1 MIFLQQKNYFKEHF
15 YEKDNSTL
23 SLSLASSLLNAE
35 DNGFFVSAGYQ
46 IGEAVQMVKNTGELK
61 NLNEKYE
68 QLSQYLNQVASLRQ
82 SIQNANNIELVNSSL
97 NYLKSFTNN
106 NYNST
111 TQSPI
116 FNAVQAVITSVLGF
130 WSLYAGNYFTFFV
143 GNKNTQQPSVQGNP
157 PFKTIIDNCSGIENC
172 AMDQTTYD
180 EMKKLAE
187 SLQAAQQNA
196 TTKGNNLCALSGCAA
211 TDSAS
216 NSSNTPSSTVSSALE
231 TAQKLMDLIAN
242 TKTAMM
248 WKNIVISG
256 VSNESGAINSTGY
269 PTQYAVFNNIKA
281 MIPILQQAVTLS
293 QNNHTLSASLQAQAT
308 GSQTNPKFAKDIYAF
323 AQDQKQIISYASSI
337 FNLFNSIPK
346 DQYRYLEKAYLK
358 IPNAGS
364 TPTNPYRQEVNL
376 NQEIQTIQ
384 NNVSYYGNRVD
395 AALSVAKDVYN
406 LKSNQTEI
414 VTTYNDAKTLSEE
427 ISKLPHNQVNTK
439 DIVTLPYDKNAPAAG
454 QYNYQINPEQQSN
467 LNQALAAM
475 SNNPFKKV
483 GMISSQNNNGALNG
497 LGVQVGYKQFFG
509 KKKAFGLRYYGFF
522 DYNHGYIKSSFFNSS
537 SDIWTYG
544 GGSDLLYNFLND
556 KATKKNNKL
565 SVGLFGGIQL
575 AGTTWLNSQYVN
587 LTAFNNPYSAKV
599 NTSNFQFLFNLG
611 LRMNLATAKKKDSEH
626 SAQHGM
632 ELGVKIPTINTNYY
646 SFLGTQLQY
655 RRLYSVYLNY
665 VFAY

>member
-1 MIFLQQKNYFKEHF
+1 MLL
-15 YEKDNSTL
+15 SL
-23 SLSLASSLLNAE
+23 SLSLASSLLHAE
-35 DNGFFVSAGYQ
+35 DNGFFVSVGYQ

-68 QLSQYLNQVASLRQ
+68 QLSQYLNQVASLKQ

-143 GNKNTQQPSVQGNP
+143 GSGDKSADVYGNP
-157 PFKTIIDNCSGIENC
+157 PFKTIIENCSGIENC
-172 AMDQTTYD
+172 AMNETTYN

-187 SLQAAQQNA
+187 ELQAAQQNA
-196 TTKGNNLCALSGCAA
+196 TTKGNNLCALSGCA
-211 TDSAS
+211 TTEG
-216 NSSNTPSSTVSSALE
+216 SNTPSSTVSSALE

-242 TKTAMM
+242 TRTAMM
-248 WKNIVISG
+248 WKNIVING
-256 VSNESGAINSTGY
+256 VSNASGAITSTNY

-293 QNNHTLSASLQAQAT
+293 QSNHTLSASLQAQAT

-323 AQDQKQIISYASSI
+323 AQNQKQVISYAQDI
-337 FNLFNSIPK
+337 FNLFNSIPAE
-346 DQYRYLEKAYLK
+346 QYKYLEKAYLK
-358 IPNAGS
+358 ISNAGQ
-364 TPTNPYRQEVNL
+364 TPTNPYRQVVNL
-376 NQEIQTIQ
+376 NQEVQTIK

-414 VTTYNDAKTLSEE
+414 VTTYNDAKNLSEE

-454 QYNYQINPEQQSN
+454 QYNYQINPEQQSQ

-475 SNNPFKKV
+475 SNNPFKNI

-509 KKKAFGLRYYGFF
+509 ESKRWGLRYYGFF

-537 SDIWTYG
+537 SDVWTYG
-544 GGSDLLYNFLND
+544 GGSDLLVNIIND
-556 KATKKNNKL
+556 SITRKNNKL

-611 LRMNLATAKKKDSEH
+611 LRTNLATARKKDNEH
-626 SAQHGM
+626 SAQHGL

>member
-1 MIFLQQKNYFKEHF
+1 MKKRFL
-15 YEKDNSTL
+15 L
-23 SLSLASSLLNAE
+23 SLSLAASLLCAE

-46 IGEAVQMVKNTGELK
+46 IGEAVQTVKNTGELK
-61 NLNEKYE
+61 NLNDKYE
-68 QLSQYLNQVASLRQ
+68 QLNQYLNQVASLKQ
-82 SIQNANNIELVNSSL
+82 SIQNANNISLVNSSL

-130 WSLYAGNYFTFFV
+130 WSLYAGNYLTFFV
-143 GNKNTQQPSVQGNP
+143 GNKDTRQAASVQGNP
-157 PFKTIIDNCSGIENC
+157 PFGTIINNCSGIENC
-172 AMDQTTYD
+172 AMNETTYNK
-180 EMKKLAE
+180 MKALAE
-187 SLQAAQQNA
+187 DLQAAQQNSA
-196 TTKGNNLCALSGCAA
+196 TKANNLCALSGCA
-211 TDSAS
+211 TT
-216 NSSNTPSSTVSSALE
+216 NGQTPNSTVSNALNL
-231 TAQKLMDLIAN
+231 AQQLMDLIAN

-248 WKNIVISG
+248 WNNIVISG
-256 VSNESGAINSTGY
+256 VSNTTGGAITSTNY
-269 PTQYAVFNNIKA
+269 PTHYAVFNNIKA

-308 GSQTNPKFAKDIYAF
+308 GSQTNPEFAKDIYNLALN
-323 AQDQKQIISYASSI
+323 QKQVISYAQDI

-346 DQYRYLEKAYLK
+346 DQYKYLEKAYLK
-358 IPNAGS
+358 IPNTGQ

-376 NQEIQTIQ
+376 NKEVQTIQ

-406 LKSNQTEI
+406 LKSNQTQI
-414 VTTYNDAKTLSEE
+414 VAAYNGAKNLSQE
-427 ISKLPHNQVNTK
+427 ISQLPYNQVNTK

-454 QYNYQINPEQQSN
+454 QYNYQINQEQASN
-467 LNQALAAM
+467 LSQALAAM
-475 SNNPFKKV
+475 SNNPFKNI

-509 KKKAFGLRYYGFF
+509 ESKRWGLRYYGFF

-544 GGSDLLYNFLND
+544 GGSDLLVNFIND
-556 KATKKNNKL
+556 SVTRKNNKL

-587 LTAFNNPYSAKV
+587 LTALNNPYSAKV

-611 LRMNLATAKKKDSEH
+611 LRTNLATAKKEDSEH
-626 SAQHGM
+626 SAQHGI
-632 ELGVKIPTINTNYY
+632 ELGIKIPTINTNYY
-646 SFLGTQLQY
+646 SFLGAKLEY

>member
-1 MIFLQQKNYFKEHF
+1 MKKTILL
-15 YEKDNSTL
+15 SL

-68 QLSQYLNQVASLRQ
+68 QLNQYLNQVASLKQ

-143 GNKNTQQPSVQGNP
+143 GNKDAKQPANVAGNP
-157 PFKTIIDNCSGIENC
+157 PFKTIMHNCSGLENC
-172 AMDQTTYD
+172 VMDQTTYD
-180 EMKKLAE
+180 KMKKLAE
-187 SLQAAQQNA
+187 SLQAAQTNSA
-196 TTKGNNLCALSGCAA
+196 TKGNNLCALSGCA
-211 TDSAS
+211 TTEGS
-216 NSSNTPSSTVSSALE
+216 NPPSSTMSNALNL
-231 TAQKLMDLIAN
+231 AQQLMDLIAD

-256 VSNESGAINSTGY
+256 VSNASGAITSTNY

-293 QNNHTLSASLQAQAT
+293 QSNHTLSASLQAQAT
-308 GSQTNPKFAKDIYAF
+308 GSQTNPKFAKDIYNF
-323 AQDQKQIISYASSI
+323 AQNQKQIISYAKDI
-337 FNLFNSIPK
+337 FNLFNSIPAE
-346 DQYRYLEKAYLK
+346 QYKYLEKAYLK
-358 IPNAGS
+358 IVNAGS
-364 TPTNPYRQEVNL
+364 TPTNPYMAVVNL
-376 NQEIQTIQ
+376 NKEVQTIQ

-414 VTTYNDAKTLSEE
+414 VTTYNDAKNLSEE
-427 ISKLPHNQVNTK
+427 ISKLQHNQVNTK
-439 DIVTLPYDKNAPAAG
+439 DIITLPYDKNAPAAG

-483 GMISSQNNNGALNG
+483 GMISSQNNNGAMNG

-509 KKKAFGLRYYGFF
+509 ESKRWGLRYYVFF

-537 SDIWTYG
+537 SDVWTYG

-575 AGTTWLNSQYVN
+575 AGTTWLNSQYMN

-599 NTSNFQFLFNLG
+599 NASNFQFLFNLG
-611 LRMNLATAKKKDSEH
+611 LRTNLAMKKKKDSEH

>member
-1 MIFLQQKNYFKEHF
+1 MH
-15 YEKDNSTL
+15 
-23 SLSLASSLLNAE
+23 AE
-35 DNGFFVSAGYQ
+35 DNGFFVGVGYQ

-61 NLNEKYE
+61 NLNDKYE
-68 QLSQYLNQVASLRQ
+68 QLNQYLNQVASLKQ

-130 WSLYAGNYFTFFV
+130 WSLYAGNYLTFFV
-143 GNKNTQQPSVQGNP
+143 GSGNRASNVQGNP
-157 PFKTIIDNCSGIENC
+157 PFLTVTKNCSGLENC
-172 AMDQTTYD
+172 AMNETTYNK
-180 EMKKLAE
+180 MKKLAE
-187 SLQAAQQNA
+187 NLQAAQQNA
-196 TTKGNNLCALSGCAA
+196 TTKANNLCALSGCAA

-231 TAQKLMDLIAN
+231 TAQQLMDLIAN

-256 VSNESGAINSTGY
+256 VSNASGAIDSTGY

-281 MIPILQQAVTLS
+281 MIPILQEALKLTQS
-293 QNNHTLSASLQAQAT
+293 NHTLSTNLQARAM
-308 GSQTNPKFAKDIYAF
+308 GSQTNREFAKDIYAL
-323 AQDQKQIISYASSI
+323 AQNQKQILSNASNI

-346 DQYRYLEKAYLK
+346 DQLKYLENAYLK
-358 IPNAGS
+358 VPHLGK
-364 TPTNPYRQEVNL
+364 TPTNPYRQNVNL
-376 NQEIQTIQ
+376 NKEINAVQ
-384 NNVSYYGNRVD
+384 NNVANYGNRID
-395 AALSVAKDVYN
+395 SALSVAKDVYN

-414 VTTYNDAKTLSEE
+414 VTAYNNANNLSEE
-427 ISKLPHNQVNTK
+427 ISKLPYNKVNVTNIVMSPKDSIANQH
-439 DIVTLPYDKNAPAAG
+439 
-454 QYNYQINPEQQSN
+454 QYQINPEQQSN

-509 KKKAFGLRYYGFF
+509 ESKRWGLRYYGFF

-544 GGSDLLYNFLND
+544 GGSDLLVNIIND
-556 KATKKNNKL
+556 SITRKNNKL

-575 AGTTWLNSQYVN
+575 AGTTWLNSQYMN

-599 NTSNFQFLFNLG
+599 NASNFQFLFNLG
-611 LRMNLATAKKKDSEH
+611 LRTNLAMKKKKDSER

>member
-1 MIFLQQKNYFKEHF
+1 MKKRFL
-15 YEKDNSTL
+15 L
-23 SLSLASSLLNAE
+23 PLSLAASMVCAE
-35 DNGFFVSAGYQ
+35 DNGFFVGAGYQ

-61 NLNEKYE
+61 NLNDKYE
-68 QLSQYLNQVASLRQ
+68 QLNSYLNQVASLKQ

-97 NYLKSFTNN
+97 NYLKSFTQN

-130 WSLYAGNYFTFFV
+130 WSLYAGNYLTFFV
-143 GNKNTQQPSVQGNP
+143 GKDNQTSNVAGNP
-157 PFKTIIDNCSGIENC
+157 PFRTVVENCSGIENC
-172 AMDQTTYD
+172 AMNETTYNQ
-180 EMKKLAE
+180 MKKLAE
-187 SLQAAQQNA
+187 DLQAAQQNA
-196 TTKGNNLCALSGCAA
+196 TTKGNNLCALSGCA
-211 TDSAS
+211 TTGS
-216 NSSNTPSSTVSSALE
+216 NPPNSTVSNALNL
-231 TAQKLMDLIAN
+231 ASQLMDLIAN
-242 TKTAMM
+242 TRTAMM

-256 VSNESGAINSTGY
+256 VSNVSSGGITSTNY
-269 PTQYAVFNNIKA
+269 PTHYAVFNNIKA

-293 QNNHTLSASLQAQAT
+293 QSNHTLSTHLQAQAT
-308 GSQTNPKFAKDIYAF
+308 GSQTNPEFAKDIYQF
-323 AQDQKQIISYASSI
+323 AQNQKQIISYAKDI
-337 FNLFNSIPK
+337 FNLFNTIPA
-346 DQYRYLEKAYLK
+346 DQFKYLEKAYLK
-358 IPNAGS
+358 IPNAGQ

-384 NNVSYYGNRVD
+384 NNVSYYGSRTD
-395 AALSVAKDVYN
+395 AALSVARDVYN

-414 VTTYNDAKTLSEE
+414 VTTYNDAKNLSEE
-427 ISKLPHNQVNTK
+427 ISKLPYNQVNTK

-454 QYNYQINPEQQSN
+454 QYNYQINQEQASN
-467 LNQALAAM
+467 LSQALAAM
-475 SNNPFKKV
+475 SNNPFKNI

-509 KKKAFGLRYYGFF
+509 ESKRWGLRYYGFF

-537 SDIWTYG
+537 SDVWTYG
-544 GGSDLLYNFLND
+544 GGSDLLVNLIND
-556 KATKKNNKL
+556 SITRKDNKL

-611 LRMNLATAKKKDSEH
+611 LRTNLAMKKKKDSEH
-626 SAQHGM
+626 SAQHGI
-632 ELGVKIPTINTNYY
+632 ELGIKIPTINTNYY
-646 SFLGTQLQY
+646 SFLGTKLEY

>member
-1 MIFLQQKNYFKEHF
+1 MKKRFL
-15 YEKDNSTL
+15 L
-23 SLSLASSLLNAE
+23 SLSLAASLLYAE
-35 DNGFFVSAGYQ
+35 DNGFFVGAGYQ

-61 NLNEKYE
+61 NLNDKYE
-68 QLSQYLNQVASLRQ
+68 QLNQYLNQVASLKQ

-116 FNAVQAVITSVLGF
+116 FNAAQAVITSVLGF
-130 WSLYAGNYFTFFV
+130 WSLYAGNYLTFFV
-143 GNKNTQQPSVQGNP
+143 GNKNNRQPANVQGNP
-157 PFKTIIDNCSGIENC
+157 PFKTVIENCSGIENC
-172 AMDQTTYD
+172 AMNQTTYD

-196 TTKGNNLCALSGCAA
+196 TTKANNLCALSGCA
-211 TDSAS
+211 TTEGQ
-216 NSSNTPSSTVSSALE
+216 NLPSSTVSSALE

-256 VSNESGAINSTGY
+256 VSNTSGAIKTTNY
-269 PTQYAVFNNIKA
+269 PTHYAVFNNIKA

-293 QNNHTLSASLQAQAT
+293 QSNHTLSASLQAQAT
-308 GSQTNPKFAKDIYAF
+308 GSQTNPKFAKDIYNF
-323 AQDQKQIISYASSI
+323 AQNQKQIISYANDI
-337 FNLFNSIPK
+337 FNLFNTIPAEQFK
-346 DQYRYLEKAYLK
+346 YLEKAYLK
-358 IPNAGS
+358 IPNAGQ

-376 NQEIQTIQ
+376 NQEIQTIK

-395 AALSVAKDVYN
+395 AALSVARDVYN

-414 VTTYNDAKTLSEE
+414 VTAYNDAKNLSEE

-439 DIVTLPYDKNAPAAG
+439 GIVTLAYDKNAPAAG
-454 QYNYQINPEQQSN
+454 QYNYQINQEQQSN
-467 LNQALAAM
+467 LSQALAAM
-475 SNNPFKKV
+475 SNNPFKNI

-509 KKKAFGLRYYGFF
+509 ESKRWGLRYYGFF

-544 GGSDLLYNFLND
+544 GGSDLLVNIIND
-556 KATKKNNKL
+556 SVTRKNNKL

-587 LTAFNNPYSAKV
+587 LTALNNPYSAKV
-599 NTSNFQFLFNLG
+599 NASNFQFLFNLG
-611 LRMNLATAKKKDSEH
+611 LRTNLATAKKKDSEH
-626 SAQHGM
+626 SAQHGL
-632 ELGVKIPTINTNYY
+632 ELGIKIPTINTNYY

>member
-1 MIFLQQKNYFKEHF
+1 MKKQFL
-15 YEKDNSTL
+15 L
-23 SLSLASSLLNAE
+23 SLSLASSLLRAE

-61 NLNEKYE
+61 NLNEKYK
-68 QLSQYLNQVASLRQ
+68 QLNQYLNQVASLKQ

-143 GNKNTQQPSVQGNP
+143 GNKNDQQPANVYGNP
-157 PFKTIIDNCSGIENC
+157 PFQTIINNCSGLENC
-172 AMDQTTYD
+172 AMNQATYD
-180 EMKKLAE
+180 QMKALAE
-187 SLQAAQQNA
+187 SLQAAQTNSA
-196 TTKGNNLCALSGCAA
+196 TKANNLCALSGCA
-211 TDSAS
+211 TTEGS
-216 NSSNTPSSTVSSALE
+216 NSPSSTVSNALE

-248 WKNIVISG
+248 WKNIVING
-256 VSNESGAINSTGY
+256 VSNASGAITSTNY

-293 QNNHTLSASLQAQAT
+293 QSNHTLSASLQAQAT
-308 GSQTNPKFAKDIYAF
+308 GSQTNPNFAKDIYAF
-323 AQDQKQIISYASSI
+323 AQNQKQVISYAKDI
-337 FNLFNSIPK
+337 FNLFDSIPK
-346 DQYRYLEKAYLK
+346 DQYKYLEKAYLK
-358 IPNAGS
+358 IANAGS
-364 TPTNPYRQEVNL
+364 TPTNPYMAVVNL
-376 NQEIQTIQ
+376 NKEVQTIQ

-439 DIVTLPYDKNAPAAG
+439 DIITLPYDKNAPAAG

-475 SNNPFKKV
+475 SNNPFKNI
-483 GMISSQNNNGALNG
+483 GMISSQNNNGAMNG

-509 KKKAFGLRYYGFF
+509 ESKRWGLRYYGFF

-537 SDIWTYG
+537 SDVWTYG
-544 GGSDLLYNFLND
+544 GGSDLLFNFLND

-611 LRMNLATAKKKDSEH
+611 LRTNLAMKKKKDSEH
-626 SAQHGM
+626 SVQHGM

>member
-1 MIFLQQKNYFKEHF
+1 
-15 YEKDNSTL
+15 
-23 SLSLASSLLNAE
+23 
-35 DNGFFVSAGYQ
+35 
-46 IGEAVQMVKNTGELK
+46 MVKNTGELK

-68 QLSQYLNQVASLRQ
+68 QLNQYLNQVASLRQ
-82 SIQNANNIELVNSSL
+82 SIQTANNIELVNSSL
-97 NYLKSFTNN
+97 NDLKSFTEN

-130 WSLYAGNYFTFFV
+130 WSLYAGNYLTFFV
-143 GNKNTQQPSVQGNP
+143 GNKDSKQPANVQGNP
-157 PFKTIIDNCSGIENC
+157 PFSTVTSNCSGIENC

-180 EMKKLAE
+180 KMKKLAE

-196 TTKGNNLCALSGCAA
+196 TTKANNLCALSGCAA
-211 TDSAS
+211 TGSAS
-216 NSSNTPSSTVSSALE
+216 NSSNTPNSTVSNALNL
-231 TAQKLMDLIAN
+231 AQQLMDLIAN

-248 WKNIVISG
+248 WKNIVIAG
-256 VSNESGAINSTGY
+256 VSNRAGGVGAINSTGY
-269 PTQYAVFNNIKA
+269 PTKYAVFNNIKA

-293 QNNHTLSASLQAQAT
+293 QSNNTLSTSLQAQAT
-308 GSQTNPKFAKDIYAF
+308 GTQTNPNFAKDIYAF
-323 AQDQKQIISYASSI
+323 AQNQKQVISYAQDI

-346 DQYRYLEKAYLK
+346 DQYQYLEKAYLK

-376 NQEIQTIQ
+376 NKEIQTIK

-395 AALSVAKDVYN
+395 SALSVARDVYN
-406 LKSNQTEI
+406 LKSNQANI
-414 VTTYNDAKTLSEE
+414 VTAYSNANNLSQE
-427 ISKLPHNQVNTK
+427 ISKLPYNQVNTK
-439 DIVTLPYDKNAPAAG
+439 DIVTLPHDKNAPAAG

-509 KKKAFGLRYYGFF
+509 ESKRWGLRYYGFF

-544 GGSDLLYNFLND
+544 GGSDLLVNIIND
-556 KATKKNNKL
+556 SITRKNNKL

-611 LRMNLATAKKKDSEH
+611 LRTNLATAKKKDSER
-626 SAQHGM
+626 SAQHGV
-632 ELGVKIPTINTNYY
+632 ELGIKIPTINTNYY
-646 SFLGTQLQY
+646 SFLGTKLEY

>member
-1 MIFLQQKNYFKEHF
+1 MKKQFLL
-15 YEKDNSTL
+15 SL
-23 SLSLASSLLNAE
+23 SLSLASSLLHAE

-61 NLNEKYE
+61 NLNDKYE
-68 QLSQYLNQVASLRQ
+68 QLNQYLNQVASLKQ
-82 SIQNANNIELVNSSL
+82 SIQNANNISLVNSSL
-97 NYLKSFTNN
+97 NDLKSFTQN

-143 GNKNTQQPSVQGNP
+143 GNKDSRQPASVQGNP
-157 PFKTIIDNCSGIENC
+157 PFGTITKNCSGLENC

-180 EMKKLAE
+180 KMKKLAE
-187 SLQAAQQNA
+187 DLQAAQQNSA
-196 TTKGNNLCALSGCAA
+196 TKANNLCALSGCAA
-211 TDSAS
+211 TGSTS
-216 NSSNTPSSTVSSALE
+216 NPPNSTVSNALNL
-231 TAQKLMDLIAN
+231 AQQLMDLIAN
-242 TKTAMM
+242 TRTAMM
-248 WKNIVISG
+248 WKNIVING
-256 VSNESGAINSTGY
+256 VSNASGAINSTGY

-293 QNNHTLSASLQAQAT
+293 QSNNTLSGKLQAQAT
-308 GSQTNPKFAKDIYAF
+308 GSQTNPEFAKDIYNLALN
-323 AQDQKQIISYASSI
+323 QKQVISYAQNI

-346 DQYRYLEKAYLK
+346 EQYKYLEKAYLK
-358 IPNAGS
+358 IPNAGQ

-376 NQEIQTIQ
+376 NKEIQTIQ
-384 NNVSYYGNRVD
+384 NNVSYYGNRLD
-395 AALSVAKDVYN
+395 SALSVAKDVYN

-414 VTTYNDAKTLSEE
+414 VTAYNNAKNLSQE
-427 ISKLPHNQVNTK
+427 ISKLPYNQVNTK
-439 DIVTLPYDKNAPAAG
+439 DIVTLLYDKNAPAAG
-454 QYNYQINPEQQSN
+454 QYNYQINPEQASN
-467 LNQALAAM
+467 LSQALAAM

-509 KKKAFGLRYYGFF
+509 ESKRWGLRYYGFF

-544 GGSDLLYNFLND
+544 GGSDLLVNFIND
-556 KATKKNNKL
+556 SVTRKNNKL

-587 LTAFNNPYSAKV
+587 LTALNNPYSAKV

-611 LRMNLATAKKKDSEH
+611 LRTNLATAKKEDSEH
-626 SAQHGM
+626 SAQHGI
-632 ELGVKIPTINTNYY
+632 ELGIKIPTINTNYY
-646 SFLGTQLQY
+646 SFLGAKLEY

>member
-1 MIFLQQKNYFKEHF
+1 M
-15 YEKDNSTL
+15 
-23 SLSLASSLLNAE
+23 
-35 DNGFFVSAGYQ
+35 SAGYQ

-61 NLNEKYE
+61 NLNDKYE
-68 QLSQYLNQVASLRQ
+68 QLSQYLNQVASLKQ

-97 NYLKSFTNN
+97 NDLKSFTNN

-130 WSLYAGNYFTFFV
+130 WSLYSGNYFTFFV
-143 GNKNTQQPSVQGNP
+143 GNTNKPASVQGNP
-157 PFKTIIDNCSGIENC
+157 PFETIIKNCSGIENC
-172 AMDQTTYD
+172 AMNETTYN

-187 SLQAAQQNA
+187 YLQAAQQNA
-196 TTKGNNLCALSGCAA
+196 TTKANNLCALSGCA
-211 TDSAS
+211 TTQGQ
-216 NSSNTPSSTVSSALE
+216 NPPRSTVSSALE

-242 TKTAMM
+242 TRTAMM
-248 WKNIVISG
+248 WENIVISG
-256 VSNESGAINSTGY
+256 VSNASGAIKSTGY

-293 QNNHTLSASLQAQAT
+293 QSNHTLSTSLQTQAM
-308 GSQTNPKFAKDIYAF
+308 GSQKNREFAKDIYAF
-323 AQDQKQIISYASSI
+323 AQNQKQILSNASNI

-346 DQYRYLEKAYLK
+346 DQLKYLENAYLK
-358 IPNAGS
+358 VPHLGK
-364 TPTNPYRQEVNL
+364 TPTNPYRQNVNL
-376 NQEIQTIQ
+376 NKEINAVQ
-384 NNVSYYGNRVD
+384 NNVANYGNRID
-395 AALSVAKDVYN
+395 SALSVARDVYN

-414 VTTYNDAKTLSEE
+414 VTAYNNAKNLSQE
-427 ISKLPHNQVNTK
+427 ISKLPHNKANVTNIVMSPK
-439 DIVTLPYDKNAPAAG
+439 DSTAG

-509 KKKAFGLRYYGFF
+509 ESKRWGLRYYGFF

-537 SDIWTYG
+537 SDVWTYG
-544 GGSDLLYNFLND
+544 GGSDLLVNFIND
-556 KATKKNNKL
+556 SITRKNNKL

-575 AGTTWLNSQYVN
+575 AGTTWLNSQYMN

-611 LRMNLATAKKKDSEH
+611 LRTNLATARKKDSEH
-626 SAQHGM
+626 SAQHGI
-632 ELGVKIPTINTNYY
+632 ELGIKIPTINTNYY
-646 SFLGTQLQY
+646 SFLGTKLEY

>member
-1 MIFLQQKNYFKEHF
+1 MKKRFL
-15 YEKDNSTL
+15 L
-23 SLSLASSLLNAE
+23 SLSLAASLLYAE
-35 DNGFFVSAGYQ
+35 DNGFFVSTGYQ

-68 QLSQYLNQVASLRQ
+68 QLNQYLNQVASLKQ

-143 GNKNTQQPSVQGNP
+143 GNKDTKQPANVQGNP
-157 PFKTIIDNCSGIENC
+157 PFETIVKNCSGIENC

-187 SLQAAQQNA
+187 NLQAAQTNS
-196 TTKGNNLCALSGCAA
+196 TTKANNLCALSGC
-211 TDSAS
+211 TTTE
-216 NSSNTPSSTVSSALE
+216 SSNTPNSTVSNALNL
-231 TAQKLMDLIAN
+231 AQQLMDLIAN

-248 WKNIVISG
+248 WKNIVIAG
-256 VSNESGAINSTGY
+256 VSNASGAIDSTGY

-293 QNNHTLSASLQAQAT
+293 QSNHTLSASLQAQAT

-323 AQDQKQIISYASSI
+323 AQNQKQVISYAQDI
-337 FNLFNSIPK
+337 FNLFDSIPK

-358 IPNAGS
+358 IANAGS
-364 TPTNPYRQEVNL
+364 TPTNPYMAVVNL
-376 NQEIQTIQ
+376 NQEVQTIQ

-414 VTTYNDAKTLSEE
+414 VTTYNDAKNLSEE

-454 QYNYQINPEQQSN
+454 QYNYQINQEQQSQ

-483 GMISSQNNNGALNG
+483 GMISSQNNNGAMNG

-509 KKKAFGLRYYGFF
+509 ESKRWGLRYYGFF

-537 SDIWTYG
+537 SDVWTYG

-599 NTSNFQFLFNLG
+599 NASNFQFLFNLG

-632 ELGVKIPTINTNYY
+632 ELGIKIPTINTNYY

>member
-1 MIFLQQKNYFKEHF
+1 MKKRFL
-15 YEKDNSTL
+15 SL

-68 QLSQYLNQVASLRQ
+68 QLNQYLNQVASLKQ

-116 FNAVQAVITSVLGF
+116 FNAMQAVITSVLGF

-143 GNKNTQQPSVQGNP
+143 VNKDRKSPANVQGNP
-157 PFKTIIDNCSGIENC
+157 PSSTIVSNCSGIENC
-172 AMDQTTYD
+172 IMNETTYN

-187 SLQAAQQNA
+187 SLQAAQTNS
-196 TTKGNNLCALSGCAA
+196 TTKANNLCALSGCTT
-211 TDSAS
+211 TDSTS
-216 NSSNTPSSTVSSALE
+216 NPPNSTVSSALE

-256 VSNESGAINSTGY
+256 VSNVSGAITSTNY

-293 QNNHTLSASLQAQAT
+293 QSNHTLSASLQAQAT

-323 AQDQKQIISYASSI
+323 AQNQKQVISYAQDI
-337 FNLFNSIPK
+337 FNLFDSIPK

-358 IPNAGS
+358 IVNTGS
-364 TPTNPYRQEVNL
+364 TPTNPYRQVVNL
-376 NQEIQTIQ
+376 NQEVQTIQ

-406 LKSNQTEI
+406 LKSNQASI
-414 VTTYNDAKTLSEE
+414 VATYNDAKTLSEE

-483 GMISSQNNNGALNG
+483 GMISSQNNNGAMNG

-509 KKKAFGLRYYGFF
+509 ESKRWGLRYYGFF

-599 NTSNFQFLFNLG
+599 NASNFQFLFNLG
-611 LRMNLATAKKKDSEH
+611 LRTNLAIKKKKDSEH
-626 SAQHGM
+626 SAQHGI

>member
-1 MIFLQQKNYFKEHF
+1 MKKTIL
-15 YEKDNSTL
+15 L
-23 SLSLASSLLNAE
+23 SLSLASSLLHAE

-68 QLSQYLNQVASLRQ
+68 QLNQYLNQVASLKQ

-143 GNKNTQQPSVQGNP
+143 GSGDKPADVYGNP
-157 PFKTIIDNCSGIENC
+157 PFETIVKNCSGIENC
-172 AMDQTTYD
+172 AMDQTTYNR
-180 EMKKLAE
+180 MKTLAE
-187 SLQAAQQNA
+187 SLQAAQTNA
-196 TTKGNNLCALSGCAA
+196 ATKGNNLCALSGCA
-211 TDSAS
+211 TTEGS
-216 NSSNTPSSTVSSALE
+216 NSPSSTVSNALE
-231 TAQKLMDLIAN
+231 TAQKLMDLIAS

-256 VSNESGAINSTGY
+256 VSNASGAIDSTGY

-293 QNNHTLSASLQAQAT
+293 QSNHTLSASLQAQAT

-323 AQDQKQIISYASSI
+323 AQNQKQVISYAQDI
-337 FNLFNSIPK
+337 FNLFNSIPAE
-346 DQYRYLEKAYLK
+346 QYKYLEKAYLK

-364 TPTNPYRQEVNL
+364 TPTNPYMAVVNL
-376 NQEIQTIQ
+376 NKEVQTIQ

-483 GMISSQNNNGALNG
+483 GMISSQNNNGAMNG

-509 KKKAFGLRYYGFF
+509 ESKRWGLRYYGFF

-587 LTAFNNPYSAKV
+587 LTAFNNPYSTKV

-611 LRMNLATAKKKDSEH
+611 LRTNLAIKKKKDSEH

>member
-1 MIFLQQKNYFKEHF
+1 MKKTIL
-15 YEKDNSTL
+15 L
-23 SLSLASSLLNAE
+23 SLSLASSLLRAE

-68 QLSQYLNQVASLRQ
+68 QLSQYLNQVASLKQ

-130 WSLYAGNYFTFFV
+130 WSLYAGNYFTFLV
-143 GNKNTQQPSVQGNP
+143 GSGDKVANVQGNP
-157 PFKTIIDNCSGIENC
+157 SFRTIIKNCSGIENC
-172 AMDQTTYD
+172 AMNQTTYD
-180 EMKKLAE
+180 KMKALAE
-187 SLQAAQQNA
+187 SLQAAQTNS
-196 TTKGNNLCALSGCAA
+196 TTKANNLCALSGCAA

-216 NSSNTPSSTVSSALE
+216 NTPNSTVSNALE
-231 TAQKLMDLIAN
+231 TARQLMDLIAS

-256 VSNESGAINSTGY
+256 VSNASGAITSTGY

-293 QNNHTLSASLQAQAT
+293 QSNHTLSASLQAQAT

-323 AQDQKQIISYASSI
+323 AQNQKRVISYAQDI
-337 FNLFNSIPK
+337 FNLFDSIPK

-358 IPNAGS
+358 IANTGS

-376 NQEIQTIQ
+376 NQEVQTIK

-414 VTTYNDAKTLSEE
+414 VSAYSNANNLSQE

-454 QYNYQINPEQQSN
+454 QYNYQINPEQQSQ

-509 KKKAFGLRYYGFF
+509 ESKRWGLRYYGFF

-544 GGSDLLYNFLND
+544 GGSDLLVNIIND
-556 KATKKNNKL
+556 SITRKNNKL

-611 LRMNLATAKKKDSEH
+611 LRTNLATARKKDSEH
-626 SAQHGM
+626 SAQHGI
-632 ELGVKIPTINTNYY
+632 ELGIKIPTINTNYY

>member
-1 MIFLQQKNYFKEHF
+1 MKKTIL
-15 YEKDNSTL
+15 L
-23 SLSLASSLLNAE
+23 SLSLASSLLHAE

-68 QLSQYLNQVASLRQ
+68 QLNQYLNQVASLRQ

-143 GNKNTQQPSVQGNP
+143 GNKNNPHSASVQGNP
-157 PFKTIIDNCSGIENC
+157 PFGTTIKNCSGIEYC

-180 EMKKLAE
+180 KMKKLAE
-187 SLQAAQQNA
+187 DLQAAQQNA
-196 TTKGNNLCALSGCAA
+196 TTKGNNLCALSGCTA
-211 TDSAS
+211 TESQ
-216 NSSNTPSSTVSSALE
+216 NPPSSTVSNALNL
-231 TAQKLMDLIAN
+231 AQQLMDLIAN

-248 WKNIVISG
+248 WGNIVING
-256 VSNESGAINSTGY
+256 VSNEPGAITSTNY

-308 GSQTNPKFAKDIYAF
+308 GSQTNPQFAKDIYAL
-323 AQDQKQIISYASSI
+323 AQNQKQILSYAQDI
-337 FNLFNSIPK
+337 FNLFDSIPK

-358 IPNAGS
+358 VPYLGK
-364 TPTNPYRQEVNL
+364 TPTNPYRQVVNL
-376 NQEIQTIQ
+376 NQEVQTIK

-406 LKSNQTEI
+406 LKSNQANI
-414 VTTYNDAKTLSEE
+414 VTAYSNANNLSEE
-427 ISKLPHNQVNTK
+427 ISKLPYNQVNTK
-439 DIVTLPYDKNAPAAG
+439 DIVTLSHDKNAPAAG

-509 KKKAFGLRYYGFF
+509 E
-522 DYNHGYIKSSFFNSS
+522 S
-537 SDIWTYG
+537 
-544 GGSDLLYNFLND
+544 
-556 KATKKNNKL
+556 
-565 SVGLFGGIQL
+565 
-575 AGTTWLNSQYVN
+575 
-587 LTAFNNPYSAKV
+587 
-599 NTSNFQFLFNLG
+599 
-611 LRMNLATAKKKDSEH
+611 
-626 SAQHGM
+626 
-632 ELGVKIPTINTNYY
+632 
-646 SFLGTQLQY
+646 
-655 RRLYSVYLNY
+655 
-665 VFAY
+665 

>member
-1 MIFLQQKNYFKEHF
+1 MKKRFL
-15 YEKDNSTL
+15 L
-23 SLSLASSLLNAE
+23 SLSLAASLLYAE

-68 QLSQYLNQVASLRQ
+68 QLNQYLNQVASLKQ

-143 GNKNTQQPSVQGNP
+143 GNKDTKQPANVQGNP
-157 PFKTIIDNCSGIENC
+157 PFSTIINNCSSKEVGNLYC
-172 AMDQTTYD
+172 AMNQTTYD
-180 EMKKLAE
+180 KMKKLAE
-187 SLQAAQQNA
+187 DLQAAQTNSA
-196 TTKGNNLCALSGCAA
+196 TKGNNLCALSGCA
-211 TDSAS
+211 TTEGQ
-216 NSSNTPSSTVSSALE
+216 NPPSSTVSSALE
-231 TAQKLMDLIAN
+231 TAQQLMDLIAN
-242 TKTAMM
+242 NKTAMM

-256 VSNESGAINSTGY
+256 VSNASGAINSTGY

-293 QNNHTLSASLQAQAT
+293 QSNHTLSTQLQAQAT
-308 GSQTNPKFAKDIYAF
+308 GTQTNPNFAKDIYAF
-323 AQDQKQIISYASSI
+323 AKNQKQVISYAQDI
-337 FNLFNSIPK
+337 FNLFDSIPK
-346 DQYRYLEKAYLK
+346 EQYRYLEKAYLK

-406 LKSNQTEI
+406 LKSNEANI
-414 VTTYNDAKTLSEE
+414 VATYNDAKNLSEE

-439 DIVTLPYDKNAPAAG
+439 DIITLPYDKNAPAAG

-509 KKKAFGLRYYGFF
+509 ESKRWGLRYYGFF

-587 LTAFNNPYSAKV
+587 LTAFNNPYSTKV
-599 NTSNFQFLFNLG
+599 NASNFQFLFNLG
-611 LRMNLATAKKKDSEH
+611 LRTNLAMKKKKDSEH

>member
-1 MIFLQQKNYFKEHF
+1 MKKTIL
-15 YEKDNSTL
+15 L
-23 SLSLASSLLNAE
+23 SLSLSLSFAVSSLHAE
-35 DNGFFVSAGYQ
+35 DNGFFVGVGYQ

-61 NLNEKYE
+61 NLNDKYE
-68 QLSQYLNQVASLRQ
+68 QLSQYLNQVASLKQ

-130 WSLYAGNYFTFFV
+130 WSLYAGNYLTFFV
-143 GNKNTQQPSVQGNP
+143 GNKNQPANVQGNP
-157 PFKTIIDNCSGIENC
+157 PFKTIIDNCSGLENC
-172 AMDQTTYD
+172 AMNQTTYD

-187 SLQAAQQNA
+187 NLQAAQQNA
-196 TTKGNNLCALSGCAA
+196 TTKANNLCALSGCAA
-211 TDSAS
+211 TQGQ
-216 NSSNTPSSTVSSALE
+216 NTPSSTVSSALE

-242 TKTAMM
+242 TRTAMM
-248 WKNIVISG
+248 WKNIVING
-256 VSNESGAINSTGY
+256 VSNASGGAGAITSTGY

-293 QNNHTLSASLQAQAT
+293 QSNHTLSASLQAQAT
-308 GSQTNPKFAKDIYAF
+308 GSQTNPQFAKDIYNL
-323 AQDQKQIISYASSI
+323 AQNQKQIISYAKDI

-346 DQYRYLEKAYLK
+346 DQYKYLEKAYLK
-358 IPNAGS
+358 IPNAGQ
-364 TPTNPYRQEVNL
+364 TPANPYRQEVNL

-395 AALSVAKDVYN
+395 SALSVAKDVYN
-406 LKSNQTEI
+406 LKSNQAQI
-414 VTTYNDAKTLSEE
+414 GVAYSGAKNLSEE
-427 ISKLPHNQVNTK
+427 ISQLPYNQVNTK
-439 DIVTLPYDKNAPAAG
+439 DIVTLPHDQNAPAAG

-475 SNNPFKKV
+475 SNNPFKNI
-483 GMISSQNNNGALNG
+483 GMISSQNNNGAMNG

-509 KKKAFGLRYYGFF
+509 ESKRWGLRYYGFF

-544 GGSDLLYNFLND
+544 GGSDLLVNIIND
-556 KATKKNNKL
+556 SITRKNNKL

-611 LRMNLATAKKKDSEH
+611 LRTNLATAKKKDSER
-626 SAQHGM
+626 SAQHGI
-632 ELGVKIPTINTNYY
+632 ELGIKIPTINTNYY
-646 SFLGTQLQY
+646 SFLGTKLEY

>member
-1 MIFLQQKNYFKEHF
+1 MKKTILL
-15 YEKDNSTL
+15 SL

-35 DNGFFVSAGYQ
+35 DNGFFVGVGYQ

-68 QLSQYLNQVASLRQ
+68 QLNQYLNQVASLKQ

-97 NYLKSFTNN
+97 SYLKSFTNN

-143 GNKNTQQPSVQGNP
+143 VNKNEQKAASVYGNP
-157 PFKTIIDNCSGIENC
+157 PFKTIIENCSGLENC

-180 EMKKLAE
+180 KMKKLAE
-187 SLQAAQQNA
+187 ELQAAQTNS
-196 TTKGNNLCALSGCAA
+196 TTKGNNLCALSGC
-211 TDSAS
+211 TTTEGQ
-216 NSSNTPSSTVSSALE
+216 NPPSSTVSNALNL
-231 TAQKLMDLIAN
+231 AQQLMDLIAN

-256 VSNESGAINSTGY
+256 VSNASGAINSTGY

-293 QNNHTLSASLQAQAT
+293 QSNHTLSASLQAQAT
-308 GSQTNPKFAKDIYAF
+308 GSQTNPKFTKDIYAF
-323 AQDQKQIISYASSI
+323 AQNQKQVISYAKDI
-337 FNLFNSIPK
+337 FNLFSSIPAE
-346 DQYRYLEKAYLK
+346 QYKYLEKAYLK
-358 IPNAGS
+358 ITNLGS

-376 NQEIQTIQ
+376 NQEIQTIK

-395 AALSVAKDVYN
+395 AALSVARDVYN
-406 LKSNQTEI
+406 LKSNQANI
-414 VTTYNDAKTLSEE
+414 VTAYSNAKNLSQE
-427 ISKLPHNQVNTK
+427 ISKLPYNQVNTK
-439 DIVTLPYDKNAPAAG
+439 DIVTLPHDKNAPAAG

-467 LNQALAAM
+467 LSQALAAM

-483 GMISSQNNNGALNG
+483 GMINSQNNNGALNG

-509 KKKAFGLRYYGFF
+509 ESKRWGLRYYGFF

-544 GGSDLLYNFLND
+544 GGSDLLVNIIND
-556 KATKKNNKL
+556 SITRKNNKL

-611 LRMNLATAKKKDSEH
+611 LRTNLATAKKKDSEH
-626 SAQHGM
+626 SAQHGI
-632 ELGVKIPTINTNYY
+632 ELGIKIPTINTNYY

>member
-1 MIFLQQKNYFKEHF
+1 MKKRFL
-15 YEKDNSTL
+15 L
-23 SLSLASSLLNAE
+23 SLSLAASLLYAE
-35 DNGFFVSAGYQ
+35 DNGFFVGAGYQ

-68 QLSQYLNQVASLRQ
+68 QLNQYLNQVASLKQ

-143 GNKNTQQPSVQGNP
+143 GNKDTQQPANVYGNP
-157 PFKTIIDNCSGIENC
+157 PFETIVKNCSGIENC

-180 EMKKLAE
+180 EMKALAE
-187 SLQAAQQNA
+187 SLQAAQTNS
-196 TTKGNNLCALSGCAA
+196 TTKANNLCALSGCA
-211 TDSAS
+211 TTEGQ
-216 NSSNTPSSTVSSALE
+216 NPPNSTVSSALE

-242 TKTAMM
+242 TRTAMM

-256 VSNESGAINSTGY
+256 VSNASGAINSTGY

-293 QNNHTLSASLQAQAT
+293 QSNHTLSASLQAQAT
-308 GSQTNPKFAKDIYAF
+308 GSQTNPEFAKDIYAF
-323 AQDQKQIISYASSI
+323 AQNQKQIISYAQDI
-337 FNLFNSIPK
+337 FNLFDSIPK

-358 IPNAGS
+358 IANAGS

-376 NQEIQTIQ
+376 NKEVQTIQ

-395 AALSVAKDVYN
+395 AALSVARDVYN

-454 QYNYQINPEQQSN
+454 QYNYQINPEQRSN

-509 KKKAFGLRYYGFF
+509 ESKRWGLRYYGFF

-544 GGSDLLYNFLND
+544 GGSDLLVNIIND
-556 KATKKNNKL
+556 SITRKNNKL

-611 LRMNLATAKKKDSEH
+611 LRTNLATARKKDSEH
-626 SAQHGM
+626 SAQHGI
-632 ELGVKIPTINTNYY
+632 ELGIKIPTINTNYY

>member
-1 MIFLQQKNYFKEHF
+1 MKKL
-15 YEKDNSTL
+15 L
-23 SLSLASSLLNAE
+23 SLSLAASLLYAE
-35 DNGFFVSAGYQ
+35 DNGFFVGAGYQ

-68 QLSQYLNQVASLRQ
+68 QLNQYLNQVASLKQ

-143 GNKNTQQPSVQGNP
+143 GNKNTRQPANVQGNP
-157 PFKTIIDNCSGIENC
+157 PFKTIVENCSGIENC

-180 EMKKLAE
+180 KMKKLAE

-196 TTKGNNLCALSGCAA
+196 TTKGNNLCALSGCA
-211 TDSAS
+211 TTQGQ
-216 NSSNTPSSTVSSALE
+216 TPSSTVSSALE
-231 TAQKLMDLIAN
+231 TAQQLMNLIAE

-256 VSNESGAINSTGY
+256 VSNVSGGITSTNY
-269 PTQYAVFNNIKA
+269 PTHYAVFNNIKA

-293 QNNHTLSASLQAQAT
+293 QSNHTLSSNLQAQAT
-308 GSQTNPKFAKDIYAF
+308 GSQTNPNFAKDIYAF
-323 AQDQKQIISYASSI
+323 AQNQKQVISYANDI
-337 FNLFNSIPK
+337 FNLFNTIPA
-346 DQYRYLEKAYLK
+346 DQFKYLEKAYLK
-358 IPNAGS
+358 IPNAGQ

-376 NQEIQTIQ
+376 NQEIQTIK

-406 LKSNQTEI
+406 LKSNQAEI

-427 ISKLPHNQVNTK
+427 ISQLPHNQVNTK
-439 DIVTLPYDKNAPAAG
+439 DIITLSYDKNAPAAG
-454 QYNYQINPEQQSN
+454 QYNYQINPEQASN

-509 KKKAFGLRYYGFF
+509 ESKRWGLRYYGFF

-544 GGSDLLYNFLND
+544 GGSDLLVNIIND
-556 KATKKNNKL
+556 SITRKNNKL

-587 LTAFNNPYSAKV
+587 LTALNNPYSAKV
-599 NTSNFQFLFNLG
+599 NASNFQFLFNLG
-611 LRMNLATAKKKDSEH
+611 LRTNLAMKKKEDSEH
-626 SAQHGM
+626 SAQHGI
-632 ELGVKIPTINTNYY
+632 ELGIKIPTINTNYY

>member
-1 MIFLQQKNYFKEHF
+1 MKKTIL
-15 YEKDNSTL
+15 
-23 SLSLASSLLNAE
+23 LSLASSLLHAE

-68 QLSQYLNQVASLRQ
+68 QLNQYLNQVASLRQ

-97 NYLKSFTNN
+97 NYLKSFTEN

-130 WSLYAGNYFTFFV
+130 WSLYAGNYLTFFV
-143 GNKNTQQPSVQGNP
+143 GNKDSEKPADVNGNP
-157 PFKTIIDNCSGIENC
+157 PFKTIIENCSGIENC
-172 AMDQTTYD
+172 TMDQTTYD
-180 EMKKLAE
+180 KMKKLAE
-187 SLQAAQQNA
+187 DLQAAQTNA

-211 TDSAS
+211 TQGQ
-216 NSSNTPSSTVSSALE
+216 NPSSTVSNALNL
-231 TAQKLMDLIAN
+231 AQQLMNLIAN

-256 VSNESGAINSTGY
+256 VSNISGAITSTNY
-269 PTQYAVFNNIKA
+269 PTHYAVFNNIKA

-293 QNNHTLSASLQAQAT
+293 QSNNSIASKLQAQAT
-308 GSQTNPKFAKDIYAF
+308 GSQTNPEFAKDIYNL
-323 AQDQKQIISYASSI
+323 AQNQKQVISYAQDI
-337 FNLFNSIPK
+337 FNLFNSIPAE
-346 DQYRYLEKAYLK
+346 QYKYLEKAYLK
-358 IPNAGS
+358 IPNAGQ

-376 NQEIQTIQ
+376 NQEVQTIK

-395 AALSVAKDVYN
+395 SALSVARDVYN
-406 LKSNQTEI
+406 LKSNEANI
-414 VTTYNDAKTLSEE
+414 VAAYSDAKTLSEE
-427 ISKLPHNQVNTK
+427 ISQLPHNQVNTK
-439 DIVTLPYDKNAPAAG
+439 DIITLPYDKNAPAAG
-454 QYNYQINPEQQSN
+454 QYNYQINQEQASN
-467 LNQALAAM
+467 LSQALAAM

-509 KKKAFGLRYYGFF
+509 ESKRWGLRYYGFF

-544 GGSDLLYNFLND
+544 VGSDLLVNFIND
-556 KATKKNNKL
+556 SVTKKNNKL

-611 LRMNLATAKKKDSEH
+611 LRTNLATAKKKDSEH
-626 SAQHGM
+626 SAQHGL
-632 ELGVKIPTINTNYY
+632 ELGIKIPTINTNYY